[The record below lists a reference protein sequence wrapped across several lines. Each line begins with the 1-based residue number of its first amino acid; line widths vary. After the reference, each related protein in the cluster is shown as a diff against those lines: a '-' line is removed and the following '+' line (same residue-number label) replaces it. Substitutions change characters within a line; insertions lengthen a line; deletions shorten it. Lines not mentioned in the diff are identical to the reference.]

1 MDRTYMV
8 LLRAI
13 TLSTMLV
20 VASALTAL
28 AGTAPSDR
36 PLFMIAATGS
46 PGSTYY
52 EYGQA
57 LAKLLSRILN
67 LRVVTQATLG
77 ARKNVQLIEDGNAQL
92 GFVPMGIALEAWLRR
107 LGARPAVPE
116 NARPFPHVRDA
127 LPVCGAEECKY
138 SFASRYVW
146 QAYRGGTKDRHWSNL
161 HPAIFFRH

>member
-57 LAKLLSRILN
+57 LASCFLAFSIS
-67 LRVVTQATLG
+67 
-77 ARKNVQLIEDGNAQL
+77 
-92 GFVPMGIALEAWLRR
+92 AWLRR
-107 LGARPAVPE
+107 RPLGRE
-116 NARPFPHVRDA
+116 
-127 LPVCGAEECKY
+127 KTY
-138 SFASRYVW
+138 S
-146 QAYRGGTKDRHWSNL
+146 
-161 HPAIFFRH
+161 